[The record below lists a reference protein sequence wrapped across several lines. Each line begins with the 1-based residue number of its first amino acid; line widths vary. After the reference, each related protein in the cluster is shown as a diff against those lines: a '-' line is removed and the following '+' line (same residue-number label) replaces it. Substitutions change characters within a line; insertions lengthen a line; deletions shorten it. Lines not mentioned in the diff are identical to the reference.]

1 MRKPAILLLSALVLA
16 AFAWVARDSAPQAR
30 LEKAASALQDRVN
43 TAGEDLMAQTRHA
56 AEADSLD
63 MDAEHVRGEGGL
75 RLYRNGEVVA
85 WTDHAPIA
93 DAALDTARAG
103 HLVLKDGIYLHAF
116 AQQGGAQVHGVRR
129 VWFQPPFENQ
139 YLQRQ
144 LDPGFAIA
152 KGVGVVGA
160 DVPGVMVKDPA
171 GQPMLKLGWS
181 ADPPLPGTGLY
192 LSMLFALLAAALA
205 LGAWWQLARRMQGG
219 IRQVACFLAV
229 LAVARVASLWA
240 GTPVAWAA
248 VPLFDPSLFASSLA
262 MPSLGDLLINAAL
275 ALCAAFFI
283 RATIFEV
290 PARTI
295 RVVRPVLL
303 LVLFLFA
310 AGIHGVLYALVHDS
324 SVNLDL
330 FRVQGFNIY
339 SLAALLA
346 IGILLLAWCLVADR
360 LMGGNAPPTT
370 KAVLVAGLLLTLVLA
385 LYRHSQGQYDLM
397 PVAWPLPAL
406 LLVRRIRARSS
417 ALASLLLVA
426 LLALFTA
433 HSLNRQT
440 FKRVEMERETIA
452 ENATAMEDPVIELL
466 FDEARSE
473 MMRNRQLLAWA
484 GNRVACNSAELDRTV
499 RQVYFPGYWDR
510 YDLRLHLVDP
520 VTGFYCTTS
529 PDAGTNGK
537 TVSARF
543 EQGVPTVGHGYL
555 RITGRL
561 GEDALYMGQV
571 PLGELMLY
579 VELRPRLISDGL
591 GFPELLL
598 AGQRPVLAGQERYSR
613 ARYERGI
620 LTASTGT
627 FTFPIAWHKAVPE
640 DGLRWTQLGYDLLAV
655 GHPHRAVVVL
665 AMRIPGRWDHVT
677 TFSYLFL
684 FYCLLAGLFGLVRL
698 LLRGRMATMG
708 VSGKVRAGVAGFAL
722 TGLVL
727 FTFGMQRMIDMRQ
740 QQRNTRQLTELAR
753 GVIAEL
759 RQSLRGQETMPDSMA
774 PQLNHVLMGLSNVF
788 FTDLSLYDPDGK
800 LFATSRE
807 QVFNTGLLGPRMDPR
822 AYHQLALEGLASYIG
837 KEHIGN
843 AEFSTA
849 YMPYRSEQ
857 GHVLAYLAL
866 PYFARQAEVDAERA
880 TGYVALVNL
889 FTLLFLLSVVAAA
902 LIAHWTTRPLE
913 LLRSGLER
921 IGLGARNEP
930 ILYQGNDELGQLVR
944 VYNRKVDELRESAM
958 KLARSERESAWREM
972 AKQVAH
978 EIKNPLTPMK
988 LNIQLFQR
996 TWRPDM
1002 PDAKERLDK
1011 FSQGLVEQID
1021 TLSRIAGEFSDFAKM
1036 PHARPEPVDL
1046 HAVALAAVALFA
1058 AEPHAEVVLHP
1069 GTALPVLADR
1079 EQLMRVFTNLI
1090 KNALQAIPE
1099 GRTGRVELFTSVREG
1114 SAMAEVRD
1122 NGTGIAKADRERI
1135 FQPNFTTKGS
1145 GMGLGLAMV
1154 QRMVENAGGRVWF
1167 ETEEGKGTSFF
1178 IALPMTRPQDGPR

>member
-1 MRKPAILLLSALVLA
+1 MRRPAILLISALLLA
-16 AFAWVARDSAPQAR
+16 ALAMVLRDSAPQAR
-30 LEKAASALQDRVN
+30 LEHAASALQARVN
-43 TAGEDLMAQTRHA
+43 AAGGELMAQTRHA
-56 AEADSLD
+56 ARVDSLE

-75 RLYRNGEVVA
+75 RMYRDHEVVA
-85 WTDHAPIA
+85 WTDHAPVA
-93 DAALDTARAG
+93 DDVLDTVRAF
-103 HLVLKDGIYLHAF
+103 HLVLKDGIYLHAH
-116 AQQGGAQVHGVRR
+116 ALHGHTNVHGVRR

-144 LDPGFAIA
+144 LDPGFAVAEGI
-152 KGVGVVGA
+152 GVTSAELPGVV
-160 DVPGVMVKDPA
+160 VNDPA
-171 GQPMLKLGWS
+171 GSPMLKLGWTT
-181 ADPPLPGTGLY
+181 DPPPPGTGVHVSL
-192 LSMLFALLAAALA
+192 LFSLLAAALA
-205 LGAWWQLARRMQGG
+205 LAALWKIARRVHGG
-219 IRQVACFLAV
+219 IRQATLFLGV
-229 LAVARVASLWA
+229 LATARMASLWA
-240 GTPVAWAA
+240 GTPVAWASI
-248 VPLFDPSLFASSLA
+248 PLFDPSLFASSLA
-262 MPSLGDLLINAAL
+262 MPSLGDLLINSAL
-275 ALCAAFFI
+275 VLCAAFFI
-283 RATIFEV
+283 HGIPGGV
-290 PARTI
+290 NARMV
-295 RVVRPVLL
+295 RPGRPVLL

-339 SLAALLA
+339 SVAALLA
-346 IGILLLAWCLVADR
+346 IGILLLAWCLLADHV
-360 LMGGNAPPTT
+360 MAGHAPR
-370 KAVLVAGLLLTLVLA
+370 AILLTGLVLTVA
-385 LYRHSQGQYDLM
+385 FGLYRHLHGQYDLM

-406 LLVRRIRARSS
+406 LLIHGIRARSS
-417 ALASLLLVA
+417 ALASLLLIA

-473 MMRNRQLLAWA
+473 MMRNRKLLQWA
-484 GNRVACNSAELDRTV
+484 ANRVACNSAELDRTI

-520 VTGFYCTTS
+520 VNGFYCTTS

-537 TVSARF
+537 NVTARF

-571 PLGELMLY
+571 PLGDLVLY
-579 VELRPRLISDGL
+579 VELRPRLVSDGL

-598 AGQRPVLAGQERYSR
+598 AGQRPVLAGQDRYSR

-640 DGLRWTQLGYDLLAV
+640 DGLRWTQQGYDLLAV

-684 FYCLLAGLFGLVRL
+684 FYCLLAGLFGLARMVP
-698 LLRGRMATMG
+698 RGRMATLG

-740 QQRNTRQLTELAR
+740 QQRNTRQLNELAR

-759 RQSLRGQETMPDSMA
+759 RQSLHGQETMPDSMA

-788 FTDLSLYDPDGK
+788 FTDLSLYDPEGR

-822 AYHQLALEGLASYIG
+822 AYHQLALEGMASYIG
-837 KEHIGN
+837 KEHIGK

-849 YMPYRSEQ
+849 YMPYRNEQ

-930 ILYQGNDELGQLVR
+930 IQYQGNDELGQLVR
-944 VYNRKVDELRESAM
+944 VYNRKVEELRESAM

-1036 PHARPEPVDL
+1036 PHARPETVDL
-1046 HAVALAAVALFA
+1046 HAVARAATALFA
-1058 AEPHAEVVLHP
+1058 GEPDTEVVLHP
-1069 GTALPVLADR
+1069 GSALPVLADR

-1090 KNALQAIPE
+1090 KNALQAIPD
-1099 GRTGRVELFTSVREG
+1099 GRKGRVELFTSMHAG
-1114 SAMAEVRD
+1114 SALAEVRD
-1122 NGTGIAKADRERI
+1122 NGSGIAQADRDRI
-1135 FQPNFTTKGS
+1135 FQPSFTTKSS

-1154 QRMVENAGGRVWF
+1154 QRMVEQAGGRVWF
-1167 ETEEGKGTSFF
+1167 NTEEDRGTSFF
-1178 IALPMTRPQDGPR
+1178 VALPMAGGGKE